1 MIAPPWGYTGTVWA
15 YFEVFDFHFVLSI
28 LYIVHVWVTLVIE
41 LMYQIWLPSCIQ
53 AVSLY

>member
-41 LMYQIWLPSCIQ
+41 LMYQIWLPSYIL